1 MWNPE
6 SWALEYGIQFK
17 ESGIQPT
24 IGIWDPSSTDN
35 AKSGIQFLKV
45 GIHSMEFIIHILPPV
60 RSFPDIINISIELIG
75 AYPSKLN

>member
-6 SWALEYGIQFK
+6 SWALGYGIQFK
-17 ESGIQPT
+17 KSGISPT

-45 GIHSMEFIIHILPPV
+45 RIHSMEFRIQ
-60 RSFPDIINISIELIG
+60 DCC
-75 AYPSKLN
+75 